1 MFFTSNNSN
10 SNSPKSTVKS
20 ISTPAYPLPLPDE
33 NWNKAE
39 GYKGIQV
46 KPPSDIILN
55 VKD

>member
-1 MFFTSNNSN
+1 MFFNNSN
-10 SNSPKSTVKS
+10 DSPKTTSQL

-39 GYKGIQV
+39 GYDGIQV